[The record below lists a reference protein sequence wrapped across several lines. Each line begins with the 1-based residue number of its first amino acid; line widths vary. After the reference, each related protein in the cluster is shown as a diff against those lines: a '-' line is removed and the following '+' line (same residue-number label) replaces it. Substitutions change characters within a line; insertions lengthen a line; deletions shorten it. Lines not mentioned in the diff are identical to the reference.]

1 MAKRKFRLPGI
12 QELTKD
18 QDRVNRLPKEGQF
31 LIVGGPGTGKSVV
44 ALQRVLKYHEEK
56 NYIFLVFNKILR
68 AASQQ
73 LAGGKISSSTWMSW
87 FYKAVLHNL
96 KSSDP
101 EIKDVP
107 EIKKFIP
114 DYNVIVKILNDL
126 KLESDPIQIIIDE
139 GQDMP
144 PKFYETLQ
152 YMGIENFF
160 VVADQNQQIT
170 DQNSKK
176 EELITALGLDTK
188 DVIEL
193 KENFR
198 NTYDVARLAR
208 HFYTDPSSPPPYLP
222 VATRQS
228 IGVPLLLEYRDLNK
242 AITRILR
249 EADRSPNTLIGVIV
263 PTNDVLDVYIN
274 ALREIEISLDNP
286 KPIISS
292 YKSGNNIDI
301 DFTEGGIVVINDK
314 SVKGV
319 EFDSVFIADID
330 KFIIYGRDIE
340 SMKKRFYVMVSR
352 AINNVIILRNSN
364 NSCEVCSLLPTDEKI
379 LKRIRS

>member
-12 QELTKD
+12 QDYTKD
-18 QDRVNRLPKEGQF
+18 QDKVNRLPKEGKF

-44 ALQRVLKYHEEK
+44 ALQRVFKYKEEK
-56 NYIFLVFNKILR
+56 NYIFLVYNKVLR
-68 AASQQ
+68 ASAQQ
-73 LAGGKISSSTWMSW
+73 LAGGDINTNTWMSW
-87 FYKAVLHNL
+87 FYKAVLDKTKKGVPQIRSYVYDYGEIINNLNNLSL
-96 KSSDP
+96 KSDP
-101 EIKDVP
+101 VQ
-107 EIKKFIP
+107 
-114 DYNVIVKILNDL
+114 V
-126 KLESDPIQIIIDE
+126 IIDE

-144 PKFYETLQ
+144 QKFYETLR
-152 YMGIENFF
+152 YMRIENFF

-176 EELITALGLDTK
+176 EELVDALGIDPE
-188 DVIEL
+188 DIIEL

-198 NTYDVARLAR
+198 NTYDVARLSR
-208 HFYTDPSSPPPYLP
+208 HFYTDPSSPAPNLP
-222 VATRQS
+222 DTSRQS
-228 IGVPLLLEYRDLNK
+228 IGVPLLLEYTDLNN

-249 EADRSPNTLIGVIV
+249 EADRNPSILIGVIV
-263 PTNDVLDVYIN
+263 PTNDVLDVYVN

-286 KPIISS
+286 KPLISS
-292 YKSGNNIDI
+292 YKSGKDVDI
-301 DFTEGGIVVINDK
+301 DFSKGGIVVINDM

-330 KFIIYGRDIE
+330 KFKVYGKDVV

-352 AINNVIILRNSN
+352 AINNVILLKNSN
-364 NSCEVCSLLPTDEKI
+364 NRCEIDELLPTDEKI